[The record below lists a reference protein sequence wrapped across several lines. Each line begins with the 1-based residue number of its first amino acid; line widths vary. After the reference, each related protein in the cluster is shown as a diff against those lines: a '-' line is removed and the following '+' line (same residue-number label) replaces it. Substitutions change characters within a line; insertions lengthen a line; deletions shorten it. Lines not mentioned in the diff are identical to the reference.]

1 MLFKS
6 DDFES
11 MYTDPETQET
21 YPAWKNDF
29 EARFPS
35 DKWEN
40 ITQLKTFVSWVLST
54 DRTQATGD
62 DLAEAVTYDGVEYT
76 KDTAEYRLA
85 KFKAEF
91 ADYAE
96 VSSFVFYYV
105 FTELFLMVD
114 SRAKNFFLGFHGS
127 TCEIEGMR
135 RKAVAEPY
143 DMDTGLGTNNE
154 GTLTFSY
161 YLEDT
166 DTVAGADV
174 FNGQKSV
181 LWNNLRDTQRTAIV
195 NMYQTLRSQGTL
207 SYTSVET
214 RFEEHQNAWPEAVW
228 NEDANVKYIE
238 PLVNPEGGKEPTDFY
253 LPMAQGDKRQQRRW
267 WMRNRFA
274 YMDSKWNAGDAL
286 SQVIQL
292 RGYAKSNITV
302 TPYINLYPTVKY
314 GSYLV
319 QLRGTAGT
327 PATLVCPL
335 DNVDDTEIYIYSAPH
350 IANAGDL
357 SGLKVGVADFSQAVN
372 IQEVKVGDASVS
384 YDNPNMKRLGF
395 GSNVL
400 LKKVD
405 ARNCSGLGTDEQK
418 TVDMSNCSII
428 EEVYFDGTSVQGVT
442 LPNGGVLRIL
452 HLPATVTNLTLLNQ
466 KNITD
471 LTVAGYS
478 NISTLRIENSSVDSK
493 GILNSISSASRVRL
507 IGFYWECT
515 NAAEIESI
523 LDKLDTMRGLDETGG
538 NVDKAQVSGT
548 IHTSALTGAQIA
560 SYNARYP
567 YLTVTAD
574 TITSYLYY
582 YNGTTL
588 YYTETIRNGA
598 DGTYTGIPTK
608 AQDVQYTY
616 TFAGWSRTNDNTP
629 DTDARE
635 NVLADRNV
643 YACYTETLRTYTVR
657 WYNGT
662 TLLETDTNVPY
673 DGSAAY
679 DGTTPVDPS
688 GQGLNFTEFVPN
700 GQHITGNTDCYA
712 QFAAPE
718 PEHTITDT
726 WSEIFQHI
734 ALGDYSTRYSIGD
747 TMSLNLGSEGYINME
762 IVAFDTDV
770 LASDSTKTAPITWV
784 SEQMLKTEHR
794 MNPATATNYK
804 FEEEPSFLRHTTN
817 AANSDYNR
825 WNAQNIGSA
834 NNTAKISFTITAV
847 TDGTLIIRY
856 VTGYAAGNST
866 SLKVNGTEIVSQYSG
881 SVQDYNLTIVNGTSY
896 EIEFENTKLTAS
908 DSTSANIRLTNTS
921 YQGAKTA
928 IDALVT
934 QSTPVITNC
943 LVLKQGG
950 YQTGTGAV
958 GGYAISEMR
967 DYIQNTIK
975 PLIPTDVRSHIVS
988 VTKYTR
994 STDTTGTVVN
1004 NVESTEDVWLLSNR
1018 EVNNTSNIETLGPI
1032 YSTAFPDPDNA
1043 SRIKYVT
1050 GSSTT
1055 NYRNWWL
1062 RSVFNFNNFYYV
1074 NTNGAVASRTAN
1086 NTHGVVIGFCT

>member
-1 MLFKS
+1 MADLLKDESWEFQNNTSDRMLFKS

-214 RFEEHQNAWPEAVW
+214 RFEEHQDAWPEAVW

-238 PLVNPEGGKEPTDFY
+238 PLVNPEGGKEPTNFY

-292 RGYAKSNITV
+292 RGYAKSDITV

-538 NVDKAQVSGT
+538 NVDKAQVSGE
-548 IHTSALTGAQIA
+548 IHTSSLTGAQIA

-567 YLTVTAD
+567 YLKVTAD
-574 TITSYLYY
+574 HTSAVISY

-588 YYTETIRNGA
+588 LTTETVL
-598 DGTYTGIPTK
+598 DGGDATYTGTTPTK
-608 AQDVQYTY
+608 SQDAQYTY
-616 TFAGWSRTNDNTP
+616 TFAGWSKDDDNTV
-629 DTDARE
+629 DANALT
-635 NVLADRNV
+635 NVVADRNV
-643 YACYTETLRTYTVR
+643 YACFTGTLRKYTV
-657 WYNGT
+657 YFVKASADGGGT
-662 TLLETDTNVPY
+662 LQTLSDV
-673 DGSAAY
+673 AY
-679 DGTTPVDPS
+679 GT
-688 GQGLNFTEFVPN
+688 
-700 GQHITGNTDCYA
+700 
-712 QFAAPE
+712 
-718 PEHTITDT
+718 
-726 WSEIFQHI
+726 
-734 ALGDYSTRYSIGD
+734 
-747 TMSLNLGSEGYINME
+747 
-762 IVAFDTDV
+762 
-770 LASDSTKTAPITWV
+770 
-784 SEQMLKTEHR
+784 
-794 MNPATATNYK
+794 
-804 FEEEPSFLRHTTN
+804 
-817 AANSDYNR
+817 
-825 WNAQNIGSA
+825 
-834 NNTAKISFTITAV
+834 TITAASSYTGSTPTSSQGSAEDYPFEGWEPASATV
-847 TDGTLIIRY
+847 QGDTTFTAKFGSPLVVEEITDSWDTII
-856 VTGYAAGNST
+856 ANIA
-866 SLKVNGTEIVSQYSG
+866 NGTYRTKYKVGNYKPLDLGTEGTINMQIV
-881 SVQDYNLTIVNGTSY
+881 
-896 EIEFENTKLTAS
+896 
-908 DSTSANIRLTNTS
+908 
-921 YQGAKTA
+921 A
-928 IDALVT
+928 IDEDELA
-934 QSTPVITNC
+934 S
-943 LVLKQGG
+943 
-950 YQTGTGAV
+950 
-958 GGYAISEMR
+958 GGYAPLSFLAMELSPL
-967 DYIQNTIK
+967 YPGGNFKNALESLYPLVANHVVTTTQKELKSGGIQ
-975 PLIPTDVRSHIVS
+975 DVQRTYFNPS
-988 VTKYTR
+988 VRNLFAEGIERPEGETGVLYTNEIIEAR
-994 STDTTGTVVN
+994 CRYKGEYAMYVTSSWSSSKLVYVVKAVGSLGTA
-1004 NVESTEDVWLLSNR
+1004 S
-1018 EVNNTSNIETLGPI
+1018 NTST
-1032 YSTAFPDPDNA
+1032 
-1043 SRIKYVT
+1043 
-1050 GSSTT
+1050 SSLPH
-1055 NYRNWWL
+1055 R
-1062 RSVFNFNNFYYV
+1062 
-1074 NTNGAVASRTAN
+1074 
-1086 NTHGVVIGFCT
+1086 IGFCLGLPESE